1 MPTPQLLACFAG
13 GLPTAGSA
21 ANVDHFAARH
31 AEIYN
36 PANAVGQRW
45 SGLLADSQ
53 VDRLAHS
60 TAFLTMN
67 GEVCLPHCECRGAR
81 CWACWCMTLEA
92 SMPVLAGRAQW
103 LCRAAAA
110 GVSLRSEGSRAGAV
124 LALVSS
130 MLRSI
135 SGICPTGRCEY
146 EGVRQRTQGTPGA
159 WANTGCT

>member
-1 MPTPQLLACFAG
+1 MQPPKLLVGCAG

-21 ANVDHFAARH
+21 ANLDHFGARH

-67 GEVCLPHCECRGAR
+67 GEVRTAGPAHGLLWRPCL
-81 CWACWCMTLEA
+81 CWVVRHSGSAEQPL
-92 SMPVLAGRAQW
+92 Q
-103 LCRAAAA
+103 
-110 GVSLRSEGSRAGAV
+110 VS
-124 LALVSS
+124 
-130 MLRSI
+130 
-135 SGICPTGRCEY
+135 C
-146 EGVRQRTQGTPGA
+146 
-159 WANTGCT
+159 

>member
-1 MPTPQLLACFAG
+1 MCAG

-21 ANVDHFAARH
+21 ANVDHYGARQ

-67 GEVCLPHCECRGAR
+67 GEVGP
-81 CWACWCMTLEA
+81 
-92 SMPVLAGRAQW
+92 
-103 LCRAAAA
+103 LC
-110 GVSLRSEGSRAGAV
+110 S
-124 LALVSS
+124 LALHCALLQ
-130 MLRSI
+130 M
-135 SGICPTGRCEY
+135 
-146 EGVRQRTQGTPGA
+146 
-159 WANTGCT
+159 